1 MHKTEYKDDHF
12 SSFVMSRGGPAI
24 INFVRFDIITLK
36 VKVWVASCIH
46 LNYLNPSNLKN
57 QNLAILQ
64 TRATNNIPEDVSLA
78 EIKTRFS

>member
-1 MHKTEYKDDHF
+1 MHKTEYKDDHL
-12 SSFVMSRGGPAI
+12 SSFVMSKGGPAI

-78 EIKTRFS
+78 EIKTRFP